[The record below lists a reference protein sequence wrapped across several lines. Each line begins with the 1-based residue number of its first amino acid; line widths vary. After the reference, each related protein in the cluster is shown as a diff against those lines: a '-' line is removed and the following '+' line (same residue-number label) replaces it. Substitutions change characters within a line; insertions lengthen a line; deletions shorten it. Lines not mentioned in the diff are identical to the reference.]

1 MDQKELPCFYTQANQ
16 RGLFFMKSLETI
28 LPIYT
33 IEKNVIVSKMADV
46 TIGYRLQLP
55 EIFTLGEL
63 QMEHLH
69 QCWVK
74 SLALLPAGT
83 IVHKQ
88 DWFIR
93 EQYAADYSGCHD
105 FLQQNSERF
114 FIDRPYLNHTCY
126 LFFTLRANKRK
137 LPDSAGSTLLKR
149 HLVSTEMLDE
159 RTLLQFTGQVEQC
172 LQVLCET
179 SDVQA
184 TRLSSPELTQ
194 TIHHYLSLN
203 TDGIIR
209 DIVFDGCIQIGEQYC
224 TLFALS
230 EANDLPQ
237 HVSSSG
243 IYSPYTTDQYRF
255 PIGLASAVGLLL
267 SCNHLYSQFI
277 VIDDTIALRAGLEA
291 RKLRL
296 QSLSPYARENSFA
309 RDAIQEFLSVAVEGN
324 HSIVRAHFHLLAWTD
339 QKEEVPVINKQ
350 CAAAIS
356 KLGARPRIEI
366 AGAPQIY
373 WAGIPG
379 NAGDLPVNETFISF
393 SEAAVCLFNQETQY
407 QSSMSPVGIRLG
419 DRISGKPLHV
429 DLSDEPMRLGLM
441 TNRNK
446 IIIGPSGSGKSF
458 FTNHLLHGYLLQ
470 GAHAVVVDMGN
481 SYAGLCE
488 LLGGTYFT
496 YTPTTPIAFNPFYVS
511 GSPDSEKKESIKT
524 LLVAL
529 WKKEDESFVRSEYVA
544 LSQALQLYYQKDIS
558 FRCFDSFYEFIRDEF
573 VLMIQKEGIQGKDFD
588 TLNFLYVLRPYYHG
602 GEFDHLLNA
611 KENMDLLHSRFIVFE
626 IDTIKDHPILFPV
639 VTIIIMELFMA
650 KMRGLPGVRKIILIE
665 EAWKAIAKAGMADY
679 VKYLFK
685 TVRKYYGEAI
695 VVTQDLDDILS
706 SDIIRQTIVNNADM
720 KILLDQRKYEQ
731 RFKEVQQMLGLPDSE
746 VPKVLSLNKAKDPT
760 KRYKEVYIWPLAK
773 VYRVEVSPEAYLCYT
788 TEEKEKIKV
797 KEAAIQHGSLE
808 RGIKSLL
815 VSLVFA
821 LVSICGKAQV
831 PIVSEVVSQV
841 IKSLDLKIQQ
851 LQMKELKLQQLQKL
865 LENKLHD
872 LELKKMCEWSR
883 RQKELYRQYYE
894 ELSQVKAVLIR
905 PEQLQAIQ
913 KQKVPL

>member
-1 MDQKELPCFYTQANQ
+1 
-16 RGLFFMKSLETI
+16 MKLLEDI

-33 IEKNVIVSKMADV
+33 IAKDVIVSKMADI
-46 TIGYRLQLP
+46 TIGYHLQLP
-55 EIFTLGEL
+55 EIFTLGEQ
-63 QMEHLH
+63 QMDHLH
-69 QCWVK
+69 HCWVK
-74 SLALLPAGT
+74 ALDLLPVGT

-88 DWFIR
+88 DWFIQD
-93 EQYAADYSGCHD
+93 QYAPDYSTSHD
-105 FLQQNSERF
+105 FLQQHSELF

-126 LFFTLRANKRK
+126 LFFTLRASKRK

-149 HLVSTEMLDE
+149 HLVSAEMLDQS
-159 RTLLQFTGQVEQC
+159 TLHSFVGQVQQC

-179 SDVQA
+179 SQIRA
-184 TRLSSPELTQ
+184 TRLSSIELTKA
-194 TIHHYLSLN
+194 IHQYLSLN
-203 TDGIIR
+203 TDGVMR
-209 DIVFDGCIQIGEQYC
+209 DILFDGGIQVGEQHC
-224 TLFALS
+224 SLFTLA
-230 EANDLPQ
+230 EAHDLPHQ
-237 HVSSSG
+237 VSSSAV
-243 IYSPYTTDQYRF
+243 YTPYTTDQYKF
-255 PIGLASAVGLLL
+255 PIGFASAVGSLL

-277 VIDDTIALRAGLEA
+277 VIEDSRELRE
-291 RKLRL
+291 KLVAKQLQL
-296 QSLSPYARENSFA
+296 QSLSAYARENAFA
-309 RDAIQEFLSVAVEGN
+309 RDSIQEFLSVSVEGN
-324 HSIVRAHFHLLAWTD
+324 HAMVRAHFHLLAWTA
-339 QKEEVPVINKQ
+339 QKELLPVINKQ

-356 KLGARPRIEI
+356 KLGGRPRIET

-379 NAGDLPVNETFISF
+379 NAGDLPINETFISF
-393 SEAAVCLFNQETQY
+393 SEAAVCFINQETHY
-407 QSSMSPVGIRLG
+407 QSSMSSVGVRLG

-429 DLSDEPMRLGLM
+429 DLSDEPMRLGIT

-446 IIIGPSGSGKSF
+446 VIIGPSGSGKSF
-458 FTNHLLHGYLLQ
+458 FTNHLLHGYHLQ
-470 GAHAVVVDMGN
+470 GAHAVVVDMGH

-496 YTPTTPIAFNPFYVS
+496 YTATSPIAFNPFYLT
-511 GSPDSEKKESIKT
+511 GSLDSEKKESIKT

-529 WKKEDESFVRSEYVA
+529 WKKDDEAFVRSEYVA
-544 LSQALQLYYQKDIS
+544 LSQALQLYYEKEVP
-558 FRCFDSFYEFIRDEF
+558 FRCFDSFYAFIRDSF
-573 VLMIQKEGIQGKDFD
+573 VPMIKKEGIQEKDFD
-588 TLNFLYVLRPYYHG
+588 AANFLYVLRPYYKG
-602 GEFDHLLNA
+602 GEFDYLLNA
-611 KENMDLLHSRFIVFE
+611 RENLDLLHSRFIVFE

-746 VPKVLSLNKAKDPT
+746 VPKVLSLNKANDPT
-760 KRYKEVYIWPLAK
+760 KQYKEVYIWPLAK

-788 TEEKEKIKV
+788 TEENEKIKV
-797 KEAAIQHGSLE
+797 KEAAVKHGSLE
-808 RGIKSLL
+808 CGIKSLL
-815 VSLVFA
+815 ISIVFM

-831 PIVSEVVSQV
+831 PIVGEVVNQV

-851 LQMKELKLQQLQKL
+851 LQMKELKLQQLQQL
-865 LENKLHD
+865 LENKLHA
-872 LELKKMCEWSR
+872 LELKELQQWSL
-883 RQKELYRQYYE
+883 RQKELYQQYYQ
-894 ELSQVKAVLIR
+894 ELHQVKTALIR
-905 PEQLQAIQ
+905 PEQLQGIQ
-913 KQKVPL
+913 KQKVRL

>member
-1 MDQKELPCFYTQANQ
+1 MQ
-16 RGLFFMKSLETI
+16 SLETI

-33 IEKNVIVSKMADV
+33 IEKDVIVSKKADV

-55 EIFTLGEL
+55 EIFTFGEL
-63 QMEHLH
+63 QMEHLL

-74 SLALLPAGT
+74 ALALLPIGT

-88 DWFIR
+88 DWFVR
-93 EQYAADYSGCHD
+93 EQYVADYSDSQD
-105 FLQQNSERF
+105 FLQQHSERF
-114 FIDRPYLNHTCY
+114 FIDRPYLNHTCN

-149 HLVSTEMLDE
+149 HLVSDEMLQE
-159 RTLLQFTGQVEQC
+159 STLHSFIGHVEQS
-172 LQVLCET
+172 LQVLCDA
-179 SDVQA
+179 SFIHA
-184 TRLSSPELTQ
+184 CRLNSQDLIKSLN
-194 TIHHYLSLN
+194 HYLSLN
-203 TDGIIR
+203 GDGIVR
-209 DIVFDGCIQIGEQYC
+209 DIVFEEGIQIGELYC
-224 TLFALS
+224 TLFSLS

-237 HVSSSG
+237 QVSSSG
-243 IYSPYTTDQYRF
+243 VYSPYTTDQHKF
-255 PIGLASAVGLLL
+255 PIGFASAVGSLL

-277 VIDDTIALRAGLEA
+277 VIDDTISLRSGLEA

-296 QSLSPYARENSFA
+296 QSLSPYARENAFA
-309 RDAIQEFLSVAVEGN
+309 RDTIQEFLSVAVEGN
-324 HSIVRAHFHLLAWTD
+324 HAMVRAHYHLLAWTD
-339 QKEEVPVINKQ
+339 HKEQVPVINKQ

-356 KLGARPRIEI
+356 KLGARPRIETV
-366 AGAPQIY
+366 GAPQIF

-379 NAGDLPVNETFISF
+379 NAGDLPINETFISF
-393 SEAAVCLFNQETQY
+393 SEAAVCLFNHETHY

-429 DLSDEPMRLGLM
+429 DLSDEPMRLGLT

-446 IIIGPSGSGKSF
+446 IVIGPSGSGKSF
-458 FTNHLLHGYLLQ
+458 FTNHLLHGYHLQ

-496 YTPTTPIAFNPFYVS
+496 YTATSPIAFNPFYVS
-511 GSPDSEKKESIKT
+511 GNLDSEKSESIKT
-524 LLVAL
+524 LLIAL
-529 WKKEDESFVRSEYVA
+529 WKNEDESFVRSEYVA
-544 LSQALQLYYQKDIS
+544 LSQALQLYYQKEIS

-573 VLMIQKEGIQGKDFD
+573 VLTIQREGIQGKDFD
-588 TLNFLYVLRPYYHG
+588 AANFLYVLRPYYKG
-602 GEFDHLLNA
+602 GEFDFLLNA
-611 KENMDLLHSRFIVFE
+611 TQNLDLLHSRFIVFE

-695 VVTQDLDDILS
+695 VVTQDLDDILN

-731 RFKEVQQMLGLPDSE
+731 RFKDVQQMLGLPDRE
-746 VPKVLSLNKAKDPT
+746 VPKVLSLNKANDPT
-760 KRYKEVYIWPLAK
+760 KQYKEVYIWPLAK
-773 VYRVEVSPEAYLCYT
+773 VYRVEASPEAYLCYT

-815 VSLVFA
+815 LSVVFA

-831 PIVSEVVSQV
+831 PIVGEVVSQV
-841 IKSLDLKIQQ
+841 IKNIDLKIQQ

-872 LELKKMCEWSR
+872 LELKKMREWSQ

-905 PEQLQAIQ
+905 PEQLQDIQ
-913 KQKVPL
+913 KQKLPL

>member
-1 MDQKELPCFYTQANQ
+1 MQ
-16 RGLFFMKSLETI
+16 SLETI

-33 IEKNVIVSKMADV
+33 IEKDVIVSKKADV
-46 TIGYRLQLP
+46 SIGYRLQLP
-55 EIFTLGEL
+55 EIFTFGEL
-63 QMEHLH
+63 QMEHLL

-74 SLALLPAGT
+74 ALALLPIGT

-88 DWFIR
+88 DWFVR
-93 EQYAADYSGCHD
+93 EQYVADYSDSQD
-105 FLQQNSERF
+105 FLQQHSERF
-114 FIDRPYLNHTCY
+114 FIDRPYLNHTCN

-149 HLVSTEMLDE
+149 HLVSDEMLQE
-159 RTLLQFTGQVEQC
+159 STLHSFIGHVEQS
-172 LQVLCET
+172 LQVLCDA
-179 SDVQA
+179 SFIQA
-184 TRLSSPELTQ
+184 CRLNSQDLIQSLN
-194 TIHHYLSLN
+194 HYLSLN
-203 TDGIIR
+203 GDGIVR
-209 DIVFDGCIQIGEQYC
+209 DIVFEEGIQIGEQYC

-237 HVSSSG
+237 QLSSSG
-243 IYSPYTTDQYRF
+243 VYSPFTTDQHKF
-255 PIGLASAVGLLL
+255 PIGFASAVGSLL

-296 QSLSPYARENSFA
+296 QSLSPYARENAFA
-309 RDAIQEFLSVAVEGN
+309 RDTIQEFLSVAVEGN
-324 HSIVRAHFHLLAWTD
+324 HVMVRAHFHLLAWTD
-339 QKEEVPVINKQ
+339 QKEHIPAINKQ

-356 KLGARPRIEI
+356 KLGARPRIET

-379 NAGDLPVNETFISF
+379 NAGDLPINETFISF
-393 SEAAVCLFNQETQY
+393 SEAALCLFNHETHY

-429 DLSDEPMRLGLM
+429 DLSDEPMQLGLT

-446 IIIGPSGSGKSF
+446 IVIGPSGSGKSF
-458 FTNHLLHGYLLQ
+458 FTNHLLHGNHLQ

-481 SYAGLCE
+481 SYVGLCE

-496 YTPTTPIAFNPFYVS
+496 YTATSPIAFNPFYVS
-511 GSPDSEKKESIKT
+511 GNLDSEKSESIKT

-544 LSQALQLYYQKDIS
+544 LSQALQLYYQKEIS

-573 VLMIQKEGIQGKDFD
+573 VLTIQREGIQGKDFD
-588 TLNFLYVLRPYYHG
+588 AANFLYVLRPYYKG
-602 GEFDHLLNA
+602 GEFDFLLNA
-611 KENMDLLHSRFIVFE
+611 TQNLDLLHSRFIVFE

-695 VVTQDLDDILS
+695 VVTQDLDDILN

-731 RFKEVQQMLGLPDSE
+731 RFKKVQQMLGLPDRE
-746 VPKVLSLNKAKDPT
+746 VPKVLSLNKANDPT
-760 KRYKEVYIWPLAK
+760 KQYKEVYIWPLAK

-815 VSLVFA
+815 MTLVFV
-821 LVSICGKAQV
+821 LITFCGKAQV
-831 PIVSEVVSQV
+831 PIIGEVVSQV
-841 IKSLDLKIQQ
+841 IKSVDLKIQQ

-872 LELKKMCEWSR
+872 LELKKMREWSQ

-894 ELSQVKAVLIR
+894 ELSQVKTVLIR

-913 KQKVPL
+913 KQKVHL

>member
-1 MDQKELPCFYTQANQ
+1 MQ
-16 RGLFFMKSLETI
+16 SLETI

-33 IEKNVIVSKMADV
+33 IEKDAIVSKKADV

-55 EIFTLGEL
+55 EIFTFGEL
-63 QMEHLH
+63 QMEHLL

-74 SLALLPAGT
+74 ALALLPIGT

-88 DWFIR
+88 DWFVR
-93 EQYAADYSGCHD
+93 EQYVADYSDSQD
-105 FLQQNSERF
+105 FLQQQSERF
-114 FIDRPYLNHTCY
+114 FIDRPYLNHTCN

-149 HLVSTEMLDE
+149 HLVSDEMLHE
-159 RTLLQFTGQVEQC
+159 STLHSFIGHVEQS
-172 LQVLCET
+172 LQVLCDA
-179 SDVQA
+179 SFIQA
-184 TRLSSPELTQ
+184 CRLNSQDLIKSLN
-194 TIHHYLSLN
+194 HYLSLN
-203 TDGIIR
+203 GDGIIR
-209 DIVFDGCIQIGEQYC
+209 DIVFEEGIQIGEQYC
-224 TLFALS
+224 TLFSLS
-230 EANDLPQ
+230 ETNDLPQ
-237 HVSSSG
+237 QVSSSG
-243 IYSPYTTDQYRF
+243 IYSPYTTDQHKF
-255 PIGLASAVGLLL
+255 PIGFASAVGSLL

-277 VIDDTIALRAGLEA
+277 VIDDTISLRAGLEA

-296 QSLSPYARENSFA
+296 QSLSPYARENAFA
-309 RDAIQEFLSVAVEGN
+309 RDTIQEFLSVAVEGN
-324 HSIVRAHFHLLAWTD
+324 HAMVRAHFHLLAWTD
-339 QKEEVPVINKQ
+339 QKEQVPVINKQ

-356 KLGARPRIEI
+356 KLGARPRIETV
-366 AGAPQIY
+366 GAPQIF

-379 NAGDLPVNETFISF
+379 NAGDLPINETFISF
-393 SEAAVCLFNQETQY
+393 SEAAVCLFNHETHY

-429 DLSDEPMRLGLM
+429 DLSDEPMRLGLT

-446 IIIGPSGSGKSF
+446 IVIGPSGSGKSF
-458 FTNHLLHGYLLQ
+458 FTNHLLHGYHLQ

-496 YTPTTPIAFNPFYVS
+496 YTATSPIAFNPFYLA
-511 GSPDSEKKESIKT
+511 GELDSEKKESIKA

-529 WKKEDESFVRSEYVA
+529 WKKDDEAFVRSEYVA
-544 LSQALQLYYQKDIS
+544 LSQALQLYYEKELD
-558 FRCFDSFYEFIRDEF
+558 FRCFDNFYEFIRDEF
-573 VLMIQKEGIQGKDFD
+573 VLTIQREGIQGKDFD
-588 TLNFLYVLRPYYHG
+588 AANFLYVLRPYYKG
-602 GEFDHLLNA
+602 GEFDFLLNA
-611 KENMDLLHSRFIVFE
+611 THNLDLLHSRFIVFE

-695 VVTQDLDDILS
+695 VVTQDLDDILN

-731 RFKEVQQMLGLPDSE
+731 RFKEVQQMLGLPDRE
-746 VPKVLSLNKAKDPT
+746 VPKVLSLNKANDPT
-760 KRYKEVYIWPLAK
+760 KQYKEVYIWPLAK

-815 VSLVFA
+815 VSVVFA

-831 PIVSEVVSQV
+831 PIIGEVVSQV
-841 IKSLDLKIQQ
+841 IKSVDLKIQQ

-872 LELKKMCEWSR
+872 LELKKMREWSQ

-894 ELSQVKAVLIR
+894 ELSQVKTVLIR

-913 KQKVPL
+913 KQKLPL

>member
-1 MDQKELPCFYTQANQ
+1 
-16 RGLFFMKSLETI
+16 MKPLQDI

-33 IEKNVIVSKMADV
+33 IEQDVIVSKMSDI

-55 EIFTLGEL
+55 EIFTLGEQ
-63 QMEHLH
+63 QMDHLH
-69 QCWVK
+69 QRWVK
-74 SLALLPAGT
+74 ALNLLPVGA

-88 DWFIR
+88 DWFTQ
-93 EQYAADYSGCHD
+93 EQYTADFSQSHD
-105 FLQQNSERF
+105 FLQQHSERF

-126 LFFTLRANKRK
+126 MFFTLRANKRK

-149 HLVSTEMLDE
+149 HLVSPEMLDQGI
-159 RTLLQFTGQVEQC
+159 LLSFLGQVEQC

-179 SDVQA
+179 LDVQ
-184 TRLSSPELTQ
+184 TSRLSSQELTHA
-194 TIHHYLSLN
+194 INRYLSLN

-209 DIVFDGCIQIGEQYC
+209 DILFDGGIQVGEQYC
-224 TLFALS
+224 SLFTLT
-230 EANDLPQ
+230 EANDLPH
-237 HVSSSG
+237 HVSSSS
-243 IYSPYTTDQYRF
+243 IYSPYTTDQHKF
-255 PIGLASAVGLLL
+255 PIGFASAVGSLL
-267 SCNHLYSQFI
+267 SCNHLYAQFI
-277 VIDDTIALRAGLEA
+277 VIEDALPLREKLAA
-291 RKLRL
+291 KQLRL
-296 QSLSPYARENSFA
+296 QSLSTYARENAFA
-309 RDAIQEFLSVAVEGN
+309 RDAIQDFLSVAVEGN
-324 HSIVRAHFHLLAWTD
+324 HAMVRAHFHLLAWTD
-339 QKEEVPVINKQ
+339 QKEWVPVINKQ

-379 NAGDLPVNETFISF
+379 NAGDLPINETFISF
-393 SEAAVCLFNQETQY
+393 SEAALCLFNQESHY
-407 QSSMSPVGIRLG
+407 QSSMSPIGIRLG

-429 DLSDEPMRLGLM
+429 DLSDEPMRLGLT

-458 FTNHLLHGYLLQ
+458 FTNHLLHGYHLQ
-470 GAHAVVVDMGN
+470 GAHVVVVDMGN

-496 YTPTTPIAFNPFYVS
+496 YMASSPIAFNPFYFTDDL
-511 GSPDSEKKESIKT
+511 DSEKKESIKA

-529 WKKEDESFVRSEYVA
+529 WKKEDEAFVRSEYVA
-544 LSQALQLYYQKDIS
+544 LSQALQLYYEKELD
-558 FRCFDSFYEFIRDEF
+558 FRCFDNFYEFIRDEF
-573 VLMIQKEGIQGKDFD
+573 IPILQKEGIQGKDFD
-588 TLNFLYVLRPYYHG
+588 AANFLYVLRPYYKG
-602 GEFDHLLNA
+602 GEFDFLLNA
-611 KENMDLLHSRFIVFE
+611 TENLDLLHSRLIVFE
-626 IDTIKDHPILFPV
+626 IDTIKDHPILFSV
-639 VTIIIMELFMA
+639 VTIIIMELFVA

-731 RFKEVQQMLGLPDSE
+731 RFKEVQHMLGLPDRE
-746 VPKVLSLNKAKDPT
+746 VAKVLSLNKANDPT
-760 KRYKEVYIWPLAK
+760 KQYKEVYIWPLAK

-788 TEEKEKIKV
+788 TEEKEKIQV
-797 KEAAIQHGSLE
+797 KEAARLQGGLE

-815 VSLVFA
+815 MSLVFV
-821 LVSICGKAQV
+821 LLTIGGKTQV
-831 PIVSEVVSQV
+831 PIVGEIVSQV

-865 LENKLHD
+865 LENKLHA
-872 LELKKMCEWSR
+872 LELQKLSEWSQ

-894 ELSQVKAVLIR
+894 ELRLVKAVLIR

-913 KQKVPL
+913 KQKLPL